1 MNCTKGP
8 YMKWTP
14 QKFED
19 KGDVFVIPIHVIDF
33 L

>member
-1 MNCTKGP
+1 MNCTNGP
-8 YMKWTP
+8 YMKRTQ

-19 KGDVFVIPIHVIDF
+19 KGDVVVIPIHVIDF